1 MKFKAQSI
9 GVLLSSQV
17 VFSIIFMGCQPVTVL
32 APHTSLNNST
42 QTDNPPPATQ
52 ISPLPTAPQPICSII
67 IPTPG
72 ATLIPITKPNP
83 PAGAYC
89 ESSVS
94 YISKGGLT
102 VTLDAMYII
111 ACGEF
116 YEIMIDYRL
125 ENNTID
131 KVIDEDRFK
140 AYFTKG
146 SGETQYGLFGRLA
159 PGQTITKSYTWKAY
173 WSNVINLI
181 EFEADPPRA
190 FPASDT
196 LKWKPPTN

>member
-1 MKFKAQSI
+1 MT
-9 GVLLSSQV
+9 
-17 VFSIIFMGCQPVTVL
+17 M
-32 APHTSLNNST
+32 
-42 QTDNPPPATQ
+42 
-52 ISPLPTAPQPICSII
+52 
-67 IPTPG
+67 
-72 ATLIPITKPNP
+72 
-83 PAGAYC
+83 
-89 ESSVS
+89 
-94 YISKGGLT
+94 
-102 VTLDAMYII
+102 DAMYVI

-146 SGETQYGLFGRLA
+146 SGEPQYGLFGRLA
-159 PGQTITKSYTWKAY
+159 PGQIITKSYAWKAY

-181 EFEADPPRA
+181 EFEADPSTA

-196 LKWKPPTN
+196 LRWKPPTN

>member
-131 KVIDEDRFK
+131 KVIDEDRLKLTSPK
-140 AYFTKG
+140 AAEKRNMVCLVDWHPDKQLQNPTP
-146 SGETQYGLFGRLA
+146 GRRTGA
-159 PGQTITKSYTWKAY
+159 M
-173 WSNVINLI
+173 
-181 EFEADPPRA
+181 
-190 FPASDT
+190 
-196 LKWKPPTN
+196 